1 MEVRLQKY
9 LAEAGIA
16 SRRKAEQFILEG
28 KVSVNG
34 KVVKE
39 MGVKINPKK
48 DVIKFNG
55 KPVKKEQKMVYILL
69 NKPTGYISTAKE
81 QFDRPTVMDLLKGVE
96 GRVYPVGRLDSNT
109 SGLLLLTNDGDFT
122 YRVTH
127 PKHEL
132 KKTYRAVV
140 KGIPNEKKIE
150 ILRKGIEIE
159 DYKTAPAK
167 VRITDKRKGSSVIEI
182 TIHEGRN
189 RQVRKMLEAIGHPV
203 LRLRRVAIGDIHINK
218 LKEGTYRHLTTAERK
233 SLLQ

>member
-39 MGVKINPKK
+39 MGIKINPKK
-48 DVIKFNG
+48 DVIEFNG

-69 NKPTGYISTAKE
+69 NKPSGYISTAKE

-96 GRVYPVGRLDSNT
+96 GRVYPVGRLDNNT

-150 ILRKGIEIE
+150 SLRKGIEIE

-167 VRITDKRKGSSVIEI
+167 VRIVDKKKGTSVVEI

-203 LRLRRVAIGDIHINK
+203 IRLRRVAIGDIHINK
-218 LKEGTYRHLTTAERK
+218 LKEGTFRHLTAAERK